1 MSPPAVKATGVG
13 FDYPGR
19 RALDEVSFAV
29 ERGEIFAFLGPNG
42 SGKSTLFRILATLV
56 PVSEGR
62 VDVLG
67 HELPEA
73 LDRVRRRLGVVF
85 QAPGLDPLLSVE
97 ENLRHHG
104 RLFGLAGA
112 RLARRVTAE
121 LERFAL
127 AARRRD
133 RVATLSGGLAR
144 RAELAK
150 VLVSEPELLLLD
162 EPSTGL
168 DPAARRDF
176 RLALRSLCD
185 ERGTTVLL
193 TTHFME
199 EAEACDRIALL
210 DEGRVVAL
218 GRPRDLVAEI
228 GGEVVVIRV
237 DDPEDLQRRVAERL
251 GVVGSVVDGLLRFEQ
266 PDGHRLVT
274 RLAETFPGVLEEV
287 RLTRPSLEDVFL
299 RRTGHRFD
307 EGGS

>member
-1 MSPPAVKATGVG
+1 MSPPAVQAIGVG

-19 RALDEVSFAV
+19 RALEDVSFEVS
-29 ERGEIFAFLGPNG
+29 RGEIFAFLGPNG

-62 VDVLG
+62 VEILG
-67 HELPEA
+67 HELPQA
-73 LDRVRRRLGVVF
+73 LQAVRRRVGVVF

-97 ENLRHHG
+97 ENLTHHG
-104 RLFGLAGA
+104 RLFGLSGE

-127 AARRRD
+127 APRRRE

-150 VLVSEPELLLLD
+150 VLVSEPALLLLD

-176 RLALRSLCD
+176 RLALQGLRD
-185 ERGTTVLL
+185 ERGTTALL

-210 DEGRVVAL
+210 DAGRVVAS
-218 GRPRDLVAEI
+218 GRPADLMAEI
-228 GGEVVVIRV
+228 GGEVVVVRV
-237 DDPEDLQRRVAERL
+237 DDPEGFRRRAEQRLRIT
-251 GVVGSVVDGLLRFEQ
+251 GSVVDGLVRFEQ

-287 RLTRPSLEDVFL
+287 RLTRPGLEDVFL
-299 RRTGHRFD
+299 RRTGHHFT
-307 EGGS
+307 EEVP

>member
-1 MSPPAVKATGVG
+1 MG
-13 FDYPGR
+13 FAYPGR
-19 RALDEVSFAV
+19 RALDDVSFEV

-62 VDVLG
+62 VEVLG

-73 LDRVRRRLGVVF
+73 LRAVRRRLGVVF

-97 ENLRHHG
+97 ENLLHHG
-104 RLFGLAGA
+104 RLFGLSAA
-112 RLARRVTAE
+112 RLARRVAAE

-127 AARRRD
+127 APRRRD

-144 RAELAK
+144 RVELAK

-168 DPAARRDF
+168 DPVARRDF
-176 RLALRSLCD
+176 RLTLQSLRD

-199 EAEACDRIALL
+199 EAEACDRIVLL

-218 GRPRDLVAEI
+218 GHPADLVAEI
-228 GGEVVVIRV
+228 GGEVVVVRV
-237 DDPEDLQRRVAERL
+237 DDPEGFRQQAEERL
-251 GVVGSVVDGLLRFEQ
+251 RIAGSVVDGLVRFEQ

-274 RLAETFPGVLEEV
+274 RLAETFPGALEEV

-299 RRTGHRFD
+299 RRTGHRFAED
-307 EGGS
+307 AP